1 MKAPTANLINAI
13 TLIVLSLW
21 GFAAI
26 GMSST
31 TALIPA
37 AAGAMLLVCQRG
49 VKEENKIIA
58 HIAVVVTLAIL
69 LALIV
74 PLTSALG
81 AVYEDPLALL
91 RTIAMMATCVIA
103 FVAFIRSFIAARK
116 ARDGE

>member
-13 TLIVLSLW
+13 TLTVLSTW
-21 GFAAI
+21 SFIAI
-26 GMSST
+26 GMAST

-37 AAGAMLLVCQRG
+37 VAGLMLLGCQSG

-58 HIAVVVTLAIL
+58 HIAVVITLGIF

-74 PLTSALG
+74 PLVSAFG
-81 AVYEDPLALL
+81 AVYEEPLALL
-91 RTIAMMATCVIA
+91 RTALMMATCLLA

-116 ARDGE
+116 ARDGG

>member
-1 MKAPTANLINAI
+1 MKAPAANLINAI
-13 TLIVLSLW
+13 SLIVLSVW
-21 GFAAI
+21 GFVEI

-58 HIAVVVTLAIL
+58 HIAVFVTLVIL

-74 PLTSALG
+74 PLASALG
-81 AVYEDPLALL
+81 AIYEAPLALL
-91 RTIAMMATCVIA
+91 RTGVMMATCLLA
-103 FVAFIRSFIAARK
+103 LVAFIRSFIAARK
-116 ARDGE
+116 SREAQ